1 MENHINQKRNKNE
14 IPIKKLLI
22 AVSIILLISAIF
34 FLLVIWIASDL
45 RFAFPPSMNL
55 QSINNFAG
63 AFNILTSIFT
73 ALAFAGVIISIH
85 LQSAELKTAISAFE
99 GQESSLKNQEIDNKF
114 FKMLNFFSEVRRNFK
129 VNING
134 NEYLG
139 GNAFNKLTEELLNAV
154 SESYAEDRDQDV
166 SKLFK
171 EEFLQFN
178 NKHDPVKYYFL
189 NLYQILNYIKN
200 QSVNVDSLKMYT
212 NMLRA
217 QLSKGELVLLAYNAI
232 GVQAFT
238 NNNYQNL
245 VEEYAFF
252 EHLTPDD
259 FFDDNAEKLKIIA
272 NILISYQDKAFGA
285 NQDLVAQIKEIY
297 KSRNS

>member
-1 MENHINQKRNKNE
+1 M
-14 IPIKKLLI
+14 KKPLKYL
-22 AVSIILLISAIF
+22 AFAALIILLISAIF
-34 FLLVIWIASDL
+34 FLLVIGIASDL
-45 RFAFPPSMNL
+45 RFAIPPSMNL
-55 QSINNFAG
+55 ESINNFAG
-63 AFNILTSIFT
+63 TFNILTSLFT

-85 LQSAELKTAISAFE
+85 L
-99 GQESSLKNQEIDNKF
+99 LKNQELDNKLF
-114 FKMLNFFSEVRRNFK
+114 QMLNFFSEVRRNFK
-129 VNING
+129 AKIKG
-134 NEYLG
+134 DEYLG
-139 GNAFNKLTEELLNAV
+139 SNAFDQLTKELLNAV
-154 SESYAEDRDQDV
+154 SERYAKDRAQNV

-232 GVQAFT
+232 GVQEFT

-259 FFDDNAEKLKIIA
+259 FFDDNADKLKIIA
-272 NILISYQDKAFGA
+272 NILINYQDKAFGA
-285 NQDLVAQIKEIY
+285 NKDLVVKIKEIY
-297 KSRNS
+297 NSSNS

>member
-1 MENHINQKRNKNE
+1 MKKPLKN
-14 IPIKKLLI
+14 L
-22 AVSIILLISAIF
+22 AFAATIILLISVIF

-45 RFAFPPSMNL
+45 RFALPPSMNL

-63 AFNILTSIFT
+63 TFNILTSIFT
-73 ALAFAGVIISIH
+73 AFAFAGVIISIH
-85 LQSAELKTAISAFE
+85 LQSAELKTAISAFK
-99 GQESSLKNQEIDNKF
+99 GQESALKNQELDNKF
-114 FKMLNFFSEVRRNFK
+114 FQMLNFFSEVRKNFK
-129 VNING
+129 AEIGGV
-134 NEYLG
+134 EYLG
-139 GNAFNKLTEELLNAV
+139 SKAFDLLAKELLNAV
-154 SESYAEDRDQDV
+154 SERYAEDRDQDV

-232 GVQAFT
+232 GVQGFT
-238 NNNYQNL
+238 NNDYQNL

-259 FFDDNAEKLKIIA
+259 FFDGNANKLKIIA
-272 NILISYQDKAFGA
+272 NILINYQDKAFGA
-285 NQDLVAQIKEIY
+285 NKDLVVKIKEIY
-297 KSRNS
+297 NSSNS